1 MNIALFKKTVLNG
14 LKYFGYFFLIFLLN
28 RFLFLGAYFNW
39 EELRGF
45 GTEVVMA
52 FVVGARFDVSAICYA
67 FLPVALF
74 WLMALFIPKNKT
86 ATFSRFYN
94 AFSVVYLFFALF
106 VYVSLLITDFFYY
119 QFFQSHI
126 NILFFGIFNDDTQA
140 VLHSVWKDYP
150 VLKITLVYLAVFIGF
165 WIVQKK
171 IRSANYQIETSAKSK
186 LFGLVLL
193 LVFPLFF
200 VGMRGSLGVF
210 TLRREHTN
218 VSSNGFVNSL
228 CYNAVYALKFANS
241 ELKANRIDPDIE
253 ATLNKAGLESLAQAQ
268 ALYAENVVNT
278 FDADFYSTTNS
289 NAFLEQNPPNVVFV
303 LMESMSNHYFE
314 LNSDTFNV
322 LGDLK
327 AELPYLYYFKNG
339 LSSFNG
345 TIFSLENLLV
355 NTPKNIISQS
365 SYFDT
370 PFTSAVARPF
380 KEQGYNTYFL
390 TGASVSWRN
399 VDNFIAHQGFDFI
412 EGKSH
417 IENKYPNAELFA
429 WGAHDGYLFD
439 YIEDKLKEPTQGP
452 KFIFSLTISNHT
464 PYEIPK
470 NYTPY
475 PISMDDAMKK
485 DIRVDEKM
493 AYDNFY
499 AHQYAASQLA
509 KLIHNVRHSELGENT
524 IIVATGDHNIRQVFE
539 YSDEKAFLKR
549 SVPVLLYVPEK
560 YKPAYFNPELFVSH
574 KDIFPTLFNLSL
586 SNQRYVYSGDDMFK
600 KSSKYRFAIN
610 NYDFIADSL
619 GAISIDNDK
628 AYYYT
633 WTDGLKTKLKTDDV
647 NSAHAQFMIQK
658 MKCFEA
664 LQTVH
669 IYQDILRHLEKDHKK

>member
-1 MNIALFKKTVLNG
+1 MNIALFEKTVLNG
-14 LKYFGYFFLIFLLN
+14 LKYFGYFFLLFLVN
-28 RFLFLGAYFNW
+28 RFLFLGVYANW
-39 EELRGF
+39 TELRGF
-45 GTEVVMA
+45 GAEIFQA

-67 FLPVALF
+67 FLPIALF
-74 WLMALFIPKNKT
+74 WLISLFVPKNK
-86 ATFSRFYN
+86 AAGFSGFYN
-94 AFSVVYLFFALF
+94 AFSVVYLSIALL
-106 VYVSLLITDFFYY
+106 VYVSLLITDFFYF

-150 VLKITLVYLAVFIGF
+150 IFKILLVYLTAFVGF
-165 WIVQKK
+165 WFVQRNV
-171 IRSANYQIETSAKSK
+171 RSTNRHIEATTKSK
-186 LFGLVLL
+186 VFGLVLL

-200 VGMRGSLGVF
+200 IGMRGSLGVF

-218 VSSNGFVNSL
+218 VSSNVFANSL
-228 CYNAVYALKFANS
+228 CYNAIYALKFANS
-241 ELKANRIDPDIE
+241 ELKANRIDPDID
-253 ATLNKAGLESLAQAQ
+253 ATLRKAGLTSVAEAQE
-268 ALYAENVVNT
+268 LYRKEVVNG
-278 FDADFYSTTNS
+278 FDSEFYSTTNS
-289 NAFLEQNPPNVVFV
+289 NDFLAQNPPNVVFV

-314 LNSDTFNV
+314 LNSETFNV

-327 AELPYLYYFKNG
+327 EELPYLYYFKNG

-370 PFTSAVARPF
+370 PFSSSVARPF
-380 KEQGYNTYFL
+380 KEQGYHTYFL

-417 IENKYPNAELFA
+417 IENKYPDAELFA

-439 YIEDKLKEPTQGP
+439 YIEDKLKEPTKQA

-475 PISMDDAMKK
+475 PISMDATMKK
-485 DIRVDEKM
+485 EIRVDEKM

-509 KLIHNVRHSELGENT
+509 KLIHNIRNSELGENT

-539 YSDEKAFLKR
+539 YSDETGFLKR
-549 SVPVLLYVPEK
+549 SVPVLMYIPEK
-560 YKPAYFNPELFVSH
+560 YKPAYFDPELFVSH

-600 KSSKYRFAIN
+600 KSSKYRFALN

-633 WTDGLKTKLKTDDV
+633 WMDGSKKKLKNADV
-647 NSAHAQFMIQK
+647 NSEHAQFMMQK
-658 MKCFEA
+658 MKRFEA

-669 IYQDILRHLEKDHKK
+669 IYQDILNHLSKK

>member
-1 MNIALFKKTVLNG
+1 MNIALFEKTVLNG
-14 LKYFGYFFLIFLLN
+14 LKYFGYFFLLFLVN
-28 RFLFLGAYFNW
+28 RFLFLGVYANW
-39 EELRGF
+39 TELRGF
-45 GTEVVMA
+45 GAEIFQA

-67 FLPVALF
+67 FLPIALF
-74 WLMALFIPKNKT
+74 WLISLFVPKNK
-86 ATFSRFYN
+86 AAGFSGFYN
-94 AFSVVYLFFALF
+94 AFSVIYLSIALL
-106 VYVSLLITDFFYY
+106 VYVSLLITDFFYF

-150 VLKITLVYLAVFIGF
+150 IFKILLVYLTAFVGF
-165 WIVQKK
+165 WFVQRNV
-171 IRSANYQIETSAKSK
+171 RSTNRHIEATTKSK
-186 LFGLVLL
+186 VFGLVLL

-200 VGMRGSLGVF
+200 IGMRGSLGVF

-218 VSSNGFVNSL
+218 VSSNVFANSL
-228 CYNAVYALKFANS
+228 CYNAIYALKFANS
-241 ELKANRIDPDIE
+241 ELKANRIDPDID
-253 ATLNKAGLESLAQAQ
+253 ATLRKAGLTSVAEAQE
-268 ALYAENVVNT
+268 LYRKEVVNG
-278 FDADFYSTTNS
+278 FDSEFYSTTNS
-289 NAFLEQNPPNVVFV
+289 NDFLAQNPPNVVFV

-314 LNSDTFNV
+314 LNSETFNV

-327 AELPYLYYFKNG
+327 EELPYLYYFKNG

-370 PFTSAVARPF
+370 PFSSSVARPF
-380 KEQGYNTYFL
+380 KEQGYHTYFL

-417 IENKYPNAELFA
+417 IENKYPDAELFA

-439 YIEDKLKEPTQGP
+439 YIEDKLKEPTKQA

-475 PISMDDAMKK
+475 PISMDATMKK
-485 DIRVDEKM
+485 EIRVDEKM

-509 KLIHNVRHSELGENT
+509 KLIHNIRNSELGENT

-539 YSDEKAFLKR
+539 YSDETGFLKR
-549 SVPVLLYVPEK
+549 SVPVLMYIPEK
-560 YKPAYFNPELFVSH
+560 YKPAYFDPELFVSH

-600 KSSKYRFAIN
+600 KSSKYRFALN

-633 WTDGLKTKLKTDDV
+633 WMDGSKKKLKNADV
-647 NSAHAQFMIQK
+647 NSEHAQFMIQK
-658 MKCFEA
+658 MKRFEA

-669 IYQDILRHLEKDHKK
+669 IYQDILNHLSKK

>member
-1 MNIALFKKTVLNG
+1 MNIALFEKTVLNG
-14 LKYFGYFFLIFLLN
+14 LKYFGYFFLLFLVN
-28 RFLFLGAYFNW
+28 RFLFLGVYANW
-39 EELRGF
+39 TELRGF
-45 GTEVVMA
+45 GAEIFQA

-67 FLPVALF
+67 FLPIALF
-74 WLMALFIPKNKT
+74 WLISLFVPKNK
-86 ATFSRFYN
+86 AAGFSGFYN
-94 AFSVVYLFFALF
+94 AFSVVYLSIALL
-106 VYVSLLITDFFYY
+106 VYVSLLITDFFYF

-150 VLKITLVYLAVFIGF
+150 IFKILLVYLTAFVGF
-165 WIVQKK
+165 WFVQRNV
-171 IRSANYQIETSAKSK
+171 RSTNRHIEATTKSK
-186 LFGLVLL
+186 VFGLVLL

-200 VGMRGSLGVF
+200 IGMRGSLGVF

-218 VSSNGFVNSL
+218 VSSNVFANSL
-228 CYNAVYALKFANS
+228 CYNAIYALKFANS
-241 ELKANRIDPDIE
+241 ELKANRIDPDID
-253 ATLNKAGLESLAQAQ
+253 ATLRKAGLTSVAEAQE
-268 ALYAENVVNT
+268 LYRKEVVNG
-278 FDADFYSTTNS
+278 FDSEFYSITNS
-289 NAFLEQNPPNVVFV
+289 NDFLAQNPPNVVFV

-314 LNSDTFNV
+314 LNSETFNV

-327 AELPYLYYFKNG
+327 EELPYLYYFKNG

-370 PFTSAVARPF
+370 PFSSSVARPF
-380 KEQGYNTYFL
+380 KEQGYHTYFL

-417 IENKYPNAELFA
+417 IENKYPDAELFA

-439 YIEDKLKEPTQGP
+439 YIEDKLKEPTKQA

-475 PISMDDAMKK
+475 PISMDATMKK
-485 DIRVDEKM
+485 EIRVDEKM

-509 KLIHNVRHSELGENT
+509 KLIHNIRNSELGENT

-539 YSDEKAFLKR
+539 YSDETGFLKR
-549 SVPVLLYVPEK
+549 SVPVLMYIPEK
-560 YKPAYFNPELFVSH
+560 YKPAYFDPELFVSH

-600 KSSKYRFAIN
+600 KSSKYRFALN

-633 WTDGLKTKLKTDDV
+633 WMDGSKKKLKNADV
-647 NSAHAQFMIQK
+647 NSEHAQFMIQK
-658 MKCFEA
+658 MKRFEA

-669 IYQDILRHLEKDHKK
+669 IYQDILNHLSKK

>member
-1 MNIALFKKTVLNG
+1 MNIALFEKTVLNG
-14 LKYFGYFFLIFLLN
+14 LKYFGYFFLLFLVN
-28 RFLFLGAYFNW
+28 RFLFLGVYANW
-39 EELRGF
+39 TELRGF
-45 GTEVVMA
+45 GAEIFQA

-67 FLPVALF
+67 FLPIALF
-74 WLMALFIPKNKT
+74 WLISLFVPKNK
-86 ATFSRFYN
+86 AAGFSGFYN
-94 AFSVVYLFFALF
+94 AFSVIYLSIALL
-106 VYVSLLITDFFYY
+106 VYVSLLITDFFYF

-150 VLKITLVYLAVFIGF
+150 IFKILLVYLTAFVGF
-165 WIVQKK
+165 WFVQRNV
-171 IRSANYQIETSAKSK
+171 RSTNRHIEATTKSK
-186 LFGLVLL
+186 VFGLVLL

-200 VGMRGSLGVF
+200 IGMRGSLGVF

-218 VSSNGFVNSL
+218 VSSNVFANSL
-228 CYNAVYALKFANS
+228 CYNAIYALKFANS
-241 ELKANRIDPDIE
+241 ELKANRIDPDID
-253 ATLNKAGLESLAQAQ
+253 ATLRKAGLTSVAEAQE
-268 ALYAENVVNT
+268 LYRKEVVNG
-278 FDADFYSTTNS
+278 FDSEFYSTTNS
-289 NAFLEQNPPNVVFV
+289 NDFLAQNPPNVVFV

-314 LNSDTFNV
+314 LNSETFNV

-327 AELPYLYYFKNG
+327 EELPYLYYFKNG

-370 PFTSAVARPF
+370 PFSSSVARPF
-380 KEQGYNTYFL
+380 KEQGYHTYFL

-417 IENKYPNAELFA
+417 IENKYPDAELFA

-439 YIEDKLKEPTQGP
+439 YIEDKLKEPTKQA

-475 PISMDDAMKK
+475 PISMDATMKK
-485 DIRVDEKM
+485 EIRVDEKM

-509 KLIHNVRHSELGENT
+509 KLIHNIRNSELGENT

-539 YSDEKAFLKR
+539 YSDETGFLKR
-549 SVPVLLYVPEK
+549 SVPVLMYIPEK
-560 YKPAYFNPELFVSH
+560 YKPAYFDPELFISH

-600 KSSKYRFAIN
+600 KSSKYRFALN

-633 WTDGLKTKLKTDDV
+633 WMDGSKKKLKNADV
-647 NSAHAQFMIQK
+647 NSEHAQFMIQK
-658 MKCFEA
+658 MKRFEA

-669 IYQDILRHLEKDHKK
+669 IYQDVLNHLSKK

>member
-1 MNIALFKKTVLNG
+1 MNIALFEKTVLNG
-14 LKYFGYFFLIFLLN
+14 LKYFGYFFLLFLVN
-28 RFLFLGAYFNW
+28 RFLFLGVYANW
-39 EELRGF
+39 TELRGF
-45 GTEVVMA
+45 GAEIFQA

-67 FLPVALF
+67 FLPIALF
-74 WLMALFIPKNKT
+74 WLISLFVPKNK
-86 ATFSRFYN
+86 AAGFSGFYN
-94 AFSVVYLFFALF
+94 AFSVVYLSIALL
-106 VYVSLLITDFFYY
+106 VYVSLLITDFFYF

-150 VLKITLVYLAVFIGF
+150 IFKILLVYLTAFVGF
-165 WIVQKK
+165 WFVQRNV
-171 IRSANYQIETSAKSK
+171 RSTNRHIEATTKSK
-186 LFGLVLL
+186 VFGLVLL

-200 VGMRGSLGVF
+200 IGMRGSLGVF

-218 VSSNGFVNSL
+218 VSSNVFANSL
-228 CYNAVYALKFANS
+228 CYNAIYALKFANS
-241 ELKANRIDPDIE
+241 ELKANRIDPDID
-253 ATLNKAGLESLAQAQ
+253 ATLRKAGLTSVAEAQE
-268 ALYAENVVNT
+268 LYRKEVVNG
-278 FDADFYSTTNS
+278 FDSEFYSTTNS
-289 NAFLEQNPPNVVFV
+289 NDFLAQNPPNVVFV

-314 LNSDTFNV
+314 LNSETFNV

-327 AELPYLYYFKNG
+327 EELPYLYYFKNG

-370 PFTSAVARPF
+370 PFSSSVARPF
-380 KEQGYNTYFL
+380 KEQGYHTYFL

-417 IENKYPNAELFA
+417 IENKYPDAELFA

-439 YIEDKLKEPTQGP
+439 YIEDKLKEPTKQA

-475 PISMDDAMKK
+475 PISMDATMKK
-485 DIRVDEKM
+485 EIRVDEKM

-509 KLIHNVRHSELGENT
+509 KLIHNIRNSELGENT

-539 YSDEKAFLKR
+539 YSDETGFLKR
-549 SVPVLLYVPEK
+549 SVPVLMYIPEK
-560 YKPAYFNPELFVSH
+560 YKPAYFDPELFVSH

-600 KSSKYRFAIN
+600 KSSKYRFALN

-633 WTDGLKTKLKTDDV
+633 WMDGSKKKLKNADV
-647 NSAHAQFMIQK
+647 NSEHAQFMIQK
-658 MKCFEA
+658 MKRFEA

-669 IYQDILRHLEKDHKK
+669 IYQDILNHLSKK

>member
-1 MNIALFKKTVLNG
+1 MNIALFEKTVLNG
-14 LKYFGYFFLIFLLN
+14 LKYFGYFFLLFLVN
-28 RFLFLGAYFNW
+28 RFLFLGVYANW
-39 EELRGF
+39 TELRGF
-45 GTEVVMA
+45 GAEIFQA

-67 FLPVALF
+67 FLPIALF
-74 WLMALFIPKNKT
+74 WLISLFVPKNK
-86 ATFSRFYN
+86 AAGFSGFYN
-94 AFSVVYLFFALF
+94 AFSVVYLSIALL
-106 VYVSLLITDFFYY
+106 VYVSLLITDFFYF

-150 VLKITLVYLAVFIGF
+150 IFKILLVYLTAFVGF
-165 WIVQKK
+165 WFVQRNV
-171 IRSANYQIETSAKSK
+171 RSTNRHIEATTKSK
-186 LFGLVLL
+186 VFGLVLL

-200 VGMRGSLGVF
+200 IGMRGSLDVF

-218 VSSNGFVNSL
+218 VSSNVFANSL
-228 CYNAVYALKFANS
+228 CYNAIYALKFANS
-241 ELKANRIDPDIE
+241 ELKANRIDPDID
-253 ATLNKAGLESLAQAQ
+253 ATLRKAGLTSVAEAQE
-268 ALYAENVVNT
+268 LYRKEVVNG
-278 FDADFYSTTNS
+278 FDSEFYSTTNS
-289 NAFLEQNPPNVVFV
+289 NDFLAQNPPNVVFV

-314 LNSDTFNV
+314 LNSETFNV

-327 AELPYLYYFKNG
+327 EELPYLYYFKNG

-370 PFTSAVARPF
+370 PFSSSVARPF
-380 KEQGYNTYFL
+380 KEQGYHTYFL

-417 IENKYPNAELFA
+417 IENKYPDAELFA

-439 YIEDKLKEPTQGP
+439 YIEDKLKEPTKQA

-475 PISMDDAMKK
+475 PISMDATMKK
-485 DIRVDEKM
+485 EIRVDEKM

-509 KLIHNVRHSELGENT
+509 KLIHNIRNSELGENT

-539 YSDEKAFLKR
+539 YSDETGFLKR
-549 SVPVLLYVPEK
+549 SVPVLMYIPEK
-560 YKPAYFNPELFVSH
+560 YKPAYFDPELFVSH

-600 KSSKYRFAIN
+600 KSSKYRFALN

-633 WTDGLKTKLKTDDV
+633 WMDGSKKKLKNADV
-647 NSAHAQFMIQK
+647 NSEHAQFMIQK
-658 MKCFEA
+658 MKRFEA

-669 IYQDILRHLEKDHKK
+669 IYQDILNHLSKK

>member
-1 MNIALFKKTVLNG
+1 MNIALFEKTVLNG
-14 LKYFGYFFLIFLLN
+14 LKYFGYFFLLFLVN
-28 RFLFLGAYFNW
+28 RFLFLGVYANW
-39 EELRGF
+39 TELRGF
-45 GTEVVMA
+45 GAEIFQA

-67 FLPVALF
+67 FLPIALF
-74 WLMALFIPKNKT
+74 WLISLFVPKNK
-86 ATFSRFYN
+86 AAGFSGFYN
-94 AFSVVYLFFALF
+94 AFSVVYLSIALL
-106 VYVSLLITDFFYY
+106 VYVSLLITDFFYF

-150 VLKITLVYLAVFIGF
+150 IFKILLVYLTAFVGF
-165 WIVQKK
+165 WFVQRNV
-171 IRSANYQIETSAKSK
+171 RSTNRHIEATTKSK
-186 LFGLVLL
+186 VFGLVLL

-200 VGMRGSLGVF
+200 IGMRGSLGVF

-218 VSSNGFVNSL
+218 VSSNVFANSL
-228 CYNAVYALKFANS
+228 CYNAIYALKFANS
-241 ELKANRIDPDIE
+241 ELKANRIDPDID
-253 ATLNKAGLESLAQAQ
+253 ATLRKAGLTSVAEAQE
-268 ALYAENVVNT
+268 LYRKEVVNG
-278 FDADFYSTTNS
+278 FDSEFYSTTNS
-289 NAFLEQNPPNVVFV
+289 NDFLAQNPPNVVFV

-314 LNSDTFNV
+314 LNSETFNV

-327 AELPYLYYFKNG
+327 EELPYLYYFKNG

-370 PFTSAVARPF
+370 PFSSSVARPF
-380 KEQGYNTYFL
+380 KEQGYHTYFL

-417 IENKYPNAELFA
+417 IENKYPDAELFA

-439 YIEDKLKEPTQGP
+439 YIEDKLKEPTKQA

-475 PISMDDAMKK
+475 PISMDATMKK
-485 DIRVDEKM
+485 EIRVDEKM

-509 KLIHNVRHSELGENT
+509 KLIHNIRNSELGENT

-539 YSDEKAFLKR
+539 YSDETGFLKR
-549 SVPVLLYVPEK
+549 SVPVLMYIPEK
-560 YKPAYFNPELFVSH
+560 YKPAYFDPELFISH

-600 KSSKYRFAIN
+600 KSSKYRFALN

-633 WTDGLKTKLKTDDV
+633 WMDGSKKKLKNADV
-647 NSAHAQFMIQK
+647 NSEHAQFMIQK
-658 MKCFEA
+658 MKRFEA

-669 IYQDILRHLEKDHKK
+669 IYQDILNHLSKK

>member
-1 MNIALFKKTVLNG
+1 MNIALFEKTVLNG
-14 LKYFGYFFLIFLLN
+14 LKYFGYFFLLFLVN
-28 RFLFLGAYFNW
+28 RFLFLGVYANW
-39 EELRGF
+39 TELRGF
-45 GTEVVMA
+45 GAEIFQA

-67 FLPVALF
+67 FLPIALF
-74 WLMALFIPKNKT
+74 WLISLFVPKNK
-86 ATFSRFYN
+86 AAGFSGFYN
-94 AFSVVYLFFALF
+94 AFSVVYLSIALL
-106 VYVSLLITDFFYY
+106 VYVSLLITDFFYF

-150 VLKITLVYLAVFIGF
+150 IFKILLVYLTAFVGF
-165 WIVQKK
+165 WFVQRNV
-171 IRSANYQIETSAKSK
+171 RSTNRHIEATTKSK
-186 LFGLVLL
+186 VFGLVLL

-200 VGMRGSLGVF
+200 IGMRGSLGVF

-218 VSSNGFVNSL
+218 VSSNVFANSL
-228 CYNAVYALKFANS
+228 CYNAIYALKFANS
-241 ELKANRIDPDIE
+241 ELKANRIDPDID
-253 ATLNKAGLESLAQAQ
+253 ATLRKAGLTSVAEAQE
-268 ALYAENVVNT
+268 LYRKEVVNG
-278 FDADFYSTTNS
+278 FDSEFYSITNS
-289 NAFLEQNPPNVVFV
+289 NDFLAQNPPNVVFV

-314 LNSDTFNV
+314 LNSETFNV

-327 AELPYLYYFKNG
+327 EELPYLYYFKNG

-370 PFTSAVARPF
+370 PFSSSVARPF
-380 KEQGYNTYFL
+380 KEQGYHTYFL

-417 IENKYPNAELFA
+417 IENKYPDAELFA

-439 YIEDKLKEPTQGP
+439 YIEDKLKEPTKQA

-475 PISMDDAMKK
+475 PISMDATMKK
-485 DIRVDEKM
+485 EIRVDEKM

-509 KLIHNVRHSELGENT
+509 KLIHNIRNSELGENT

-539 YSDEKAFLKR
+539 YSDETGFLKR
-549 SVPVLLYVPEK
+549 SVPVLMYIPEK
-560 YKPAYFNPELFVSH
+560 YKPAYFDPELFVSH

-600 KSSKYRFAIN
+600 KSSKYRFALN

-633 WTDGLKTKLKTDDV
+633 WMDGSKKKLKNADV
-647 NSAHAQFMIQK
+647 NSEHAQFMMQK
-658 MKCFEA
+658 MKRFEA

-669 IYQDILRHLEKDHKK
+669 IYQDILNHLSKK

>member
-1 MNIALFKKTVLNG
+1 MNIALFEKTVLNG
-14 LKYFGYFFLIFLLN
+14 LKYFGYFFLLFLVN
-28 RFLFLGAYFNW
+28 RFLFLGVYANW
-39 EELRGF
+39 TELRGF
-45 GTEVVMA
+45 GAEIFQA

-67 FLPVALF
+67 FLPIALF
-74 WLMALFIPKNKT
+74 WLISLFVPKNK
-86 ATFSRFYN
+86 AAGFSGFYN
-94 AFSVVYLFFALF
+94 AFSVVYLSIALL
-106 VYVSLLITDFFYY
+106 VYVSLLITDFFYF

-150 VLKITLVYLAVFIGF
+150 IFKILLVYLTAFVGF
-165 WIVQKK
+165 WFVQRNV
-171 IRSANYQIETSAKSK
+171 RSTKRHIEATTKSK
-186 LFGLVLL
+186 GFGLVLL

-200 VGMRGSLGVF
+200 IGMRGSLGVF

-218 VSSNGFVNSL
+218 VSSNVFANSL
-228 CYNAVYALKFANS
+228 CYNAIYALKFANS
-241 ELKANRIDPDIE
+241 ELKANRIDPDID
-253 ATLNKAGLESLAQAQ
+253 ATLRKAGLTSVAEAQE
-268 ALYAENVVNT
+268 LYRKEVVNG
-278 FDADFYSTTNS
+278 FDSEFYSTTNS
-289 NAFLEQNPPNVVFV
+289 NDFLAQNPPNVVFV

-314 LNSDTFNV
+314 LNSETFNV

-327 AELPYLYYFKNG
+327 EELPYLYYFKNG

-370 PFTSAVARPF
+370 PFSSSVARPF
-380 KEQGYNTYFL
+380 KEQGYHTYFL

-417 IENKYPNAELFA
+417 IENKYPDAELFA

-439 YIEDKLKEPTQGP
+439 YIEDKLKEPTKQA

-475 PISMDDAMKK
+475 PISMDATMKK
-485 DIRVDEKM
+485 EIRVDEKM

-509 KLIHNVRHSELGENT
+509 KLIHNIRNSELGENT

-539 YSDEKAFLKR
+539 YSDETGFLKR
-549 SVPVLLYVPEK
+549 SVPVLMYIPEK
-560 YKPAYFNPELFVSH
+560 YKPAYFDPELFISH

-600 KSSKYRFAIN
+600 KSSKYRFALN

-633 WTDGLKTKLKTDDV
+633 WMDGSKKKLKNADV
-647 NSAHAQFMIQK
+647 NSEHAQFMIQK
-658 MKCFEA
+658 MKRFEA

-669 IYQDILRHLEKDHKK
+669 IYQDILNHLSKK

>member
-1 MNIALFKKTVLNG
+1 MNIALFEKTVLNG
-14 LKYFGYFFLIFLLN
+14 LKYFGYFFLLFLVN
-28 RFLFLGAYFNW
+28 RFLFLGVYANW
-39 EELRGF
+39 TELRGF
-45 GTEVVMA
+45 GAEIFQA
-52 FVVGARFDVSAICYA
+52 FVVGARFDVSVICYA
-67 FLPVALF
+67 FLPIALF
-74 WLMALFIPKNKT
+74 WLISLFVPKNK
-86 ATFSRFYN
+86 AAGFSGFYN
-94 AFSVVYLFFALF
+94 AFSLVYLSIALL
-106 VYVSLLITDFFYY
+106 VYVSLLITDFFYF

-150 VLKITLVYLAVFIGF
+150 IFKILLVYLTAFVGF
-165 WIVQKK
+165 WFVQRNV
-171 IRSANYQIETSAKSK
+171 RSTNRHIEATTKSK
-186 LFGLVLL
+186 VFGLVLL

-200 VGMRGSLGVF
+200 IGMRGSLGVF

-218 VSSNGFVNSL
+218 VSSNVFANSL
-228 CYNAVYALKFANS
+228 CYNAIYALKFANS
-241 ELKANRIDPDIE
+241 ELKANRIDPDID
-253 ATLNKAGLESLAQAQ
+253 ATLRKAGLTSVAEAQE
-268 ALYAENVVNT
+268 LYRKEVVNG
-278 FDADFYSTTNS
+278 FDSEFYSTTNS
-289 NAFLEQNPPNVVFV
+289 NDFLAQNPPNVVFV

-314 LNSDTFNV
+314 LNSETFNV

-327 AELPYLYYFKNG
+327 EELPYLYYFKNG

-370 PFTSAVARPF
+370 PFSSSVARPF
-380 KEQGYNTYFL
+380 KEQGYHTYFL

-417 IENKYPNAELFA
+417 IENKYPDAELFA

-439 YIEDKLKEPTQGP
+439 YIEDKLKEPTKQA

-475 PISMDDAMKK
+475 PISMDATMKK
-485 DIRVDEKM
+485 EIRVDEKM

-509 KLIHNVRHSELGENT
+509 KLIHNIRNSELGENT

-539 YSDEKAFLKR
+539 YSDETGFLKR
-549 SVPVLLYVPEK
+549 SVPVLMYIPEK
-560 YKPAYFNPELFVSH
+560 YKPAYFDPELFVSH

-600 KSSKYRFAIN
+600 KSSKYRFALN

-633 WTDGLKTKLKTDDV
+633 WMDGSKKKLKNADV
-647 NSAHAQFMIQK
+647 NSEHAQFMIQK
-658 MKCFEA
+658 MKRFEA

-669 IYQDILRHLEKDHKK
+669 IYQDILNHLSKK

>member
-1 MNIALFKKTVLNG
+1 MNIALFEKTVLNG
-14 LKYFGYFFLIFLLN
+14 LKYFGYFFLLFLVN
-28 RFLFLGAYFNW
+28 RFLFLGVYANW
-39 EELRGF
+39 TELRGF
-45 GTEVVMA
+45 GAEIFQA

-67 FLPVALF
+67 FLPIALF
-74 WLMALFIPKNKT
+74 WLISLFVPKNK
-86 ATFSRFYN
+86 AAGFSGFYN
-94 AFSVVYLFFALF
+94 AFSVIYLSIALL
-106 VYVSLLITDFFYY
+106 VYVSLLITDFFYF

-150 VLKITLVYLAVFIGF
+150 IFKILLVYLTAFVGF
-165 WIVQKK
+165 WFVQRNV
-171 IRSANYQIETSAKSK
+171 RSTNRHIEATTKSK
-186 LFGLVLL
+186 VFGLVLL

-200 VGMRGSLGVF
+200 IGMRGSLGVF

-218 VSSNGFVNSL
+218 VSSNVFANSL
-228 CYNAVYALKFANS
+228 CYNAIYALKFANS
-241 ELKANRIDPDIE
+241 ELKANRIDPDID
-253 ATLNKAGLESLAQAQ
+253 ATLRKAGLTSVAEAQE
-268 ALYAENVVNT
+268 LYRKEVVNG
-278 FDADFYSTTNS
+278 FDSEFYSTTNS
-289 NAFLEQNPPNVVFV
+289 NDFLAQNPPNVVFV

-314 LNSDTFNV
+314 LNSETFNV

-327 AELPYLYYFKNG
+327 EELPYLYYFKNG

-370 PFTSAVARPF
+370 PFSSSVARPF
-380 KEQGYNTYFL
+380 KEQGYHTYFL

-417 IENKYPNAELFA
+417 IENKYPDAELFA

-439 YIEDKLKEPTQGP
+439 YIEDKLKEPTKQA

-475 PISMDDAMKK
+475 PISMDATMKK
-485 DIRVDEKM
+485 EIRVDEKM

-509 KLIHNVRHSELGENT
+509 KLIHNIRNSELGENT

-539 YSDEKAFLKR
+539 YSDETGFLKR
-549 SVPVLLYVPEK
+549 SVPVLMYIPEK
-560 YKPAYFNPELFVSH
+560 YKPAYFDPELFVSH

-600 KSSKYRFAIN
+600 KSSKYRFALN

-633 WTDGLKTKLKTDDV
+633 WMDGSKKKLKNADV
-647 NSAHAQFMIQK
+647 NSEHAQFMIQK
-658 MKCFEA
+658 MKRFEA

-669 IYQDILRHLEKDHKK
+669 IYQDVLNHLSKK

>member
-1 MNIALFKKTVLNG
+1 MNIALFEKTVLNG
-14 LKYFGYFFLIFLLN
+14 LKYFGYFFLLFLVN
-28 RFLFLGAYFNW
+28 RFLFLGVYANW
-39 EELRGF
+39 TELRGF
-45 GTEVVMA
+45 GAEIFQA

-67 FLPVALF
+67 FLPIALF
-74 WLMALFIPKNKT
+74 WLISLFVPKNK
-86 ATFSRFYN
+86 AAGFSGFYN
-94 AFSVVYLFFALF
+94 AFSVIYLSIALL
-106 VYVSLLITDFFYY
+106 VYVSLLITDFFYF

-150 VLKITLVYLAVFIGF
+150 IFKILLVYLTAFVGF
-165 WIVQKK
+165 WFVQ
-171 IRSANYQIETSAKSK
+171 RNVHSTNRHIEATTKSK
-186 LFGLVLL
+186 VFGLVLL

-200 VGMRGSLGVF
+200 IGMRGSLGVF

-218 VSSNGFVNSL
+218 VSSNVFANSL
-228 CYNAVYALKFANS
+228 CYNAIYALKFANS
-241 ELKANRIDPDIE
+241 ELKANRIDPDID
-253 ATLNKAGLESLAQAQ
+253 ATLRKAGLTSVAEAQE
-268 ALYAENVVNT
+268 LYRKEVVNG
-278 FDADFYSTTNS
+278 FDSEFYSITNS
-289 NAFLEQNPPNVVFV
+289 NDFLAQNPPNVVFV

-314 LNSDTFNV
+314 LNSETFNV

-327 AELPYLYYFKNG
+327 EELPYLYYFKNG

-370 PFTSAVARPF
+370 PFSSSVARPF
-380 KEQGYNTYFL
+380 KEQGYHTYFL

-417 IENKYPNAELFA
+417 IENKYPDAELFA

-439 YIEDKLKEPTQGP
+439 YIEDKLKEPTKQA

-475 PISMDDAMKK
+475 PISMDATMKK
-485 DIRVDEKM
+485 EIRVDEKM

-509 KLIHNVRHSELGENT
+509 KLIHNIRNSELGENT

-539 YSDEKAFLKR
+539 YSDETGFLKR
-549 SVPVLLYVPEK
+549 SVPVLMYIPEK
-560 YKPAYFNPELFVSH
+560 YKPAYFDPELFVSH

-600 KSSKYRFAIN
+600 KSSKYRFALN

-633 WTDGLKTKLKTDDV
+633 WMDGSKKKLKNADV
-647 NSAHAQFMIQK
+647 NSEHAQFMIQK
-658 MKCFEA
+658 MKRFEA

-669 IYQDILRHLEKDHKK
+669 IYQDILNHLSKK